1 MPDPLNIN
9 TETPWPAGTMPNG
22 TGGGTR
28 DKRYQSGFRT
38 RSDEPKGQV
47 LPYSGIRY
55 KGTAQRIRSWSP
67 SDSWTFPVGYTST
80 TPYLG
85 DSAWNSNLGEYGKI
99 VRNRAYAK
107 FKDVALG
114 DQAQIGVFVAEAR
127 EAYGMVANRAIGLY
141 RSYKALRKGDF
152 RGFLRNLRVDPKRK
166 HRNLIRSAASEASG
180 LWLEYW
186 FGWSPSISDMFT
198 AVEVLNSDLKQVR
211 YFGSSG
217 IRLPTAQTGVIGPS
231 ASNNRSQITVEDA
244 VLVAK
249 TGATLKITNPDL
261 LLASRM
267 GLINPLAIAWE
278 LVPFSFVVDWFTK
291 FGDVLEAK
299 TDFLGI
305 SLLDS
310 YNTRYLKAK
319 STFVTWDKRAGPY
332 GSGYNGQF
340 VYGVHRMQRAK
351 GLITP
356 VTLYPKLVNFGQSRT
371 RAATAVSLLTQIFL
385 AK

>member
-1 MPDPLNIN
+1 
-9 TETPWPAGTMPNG
+9 
-22 TGGGTR
+22 
-28 DKRYQSGFRT
+28 
-38 RSDEPKGQV
+38 
-47 LPYSGIRY
+47 
-55 KGTAQRIRSWSP
+55 
-67 SDSWTFPVGYTST
+67 
-80 TPYLG
+80 
-85 DSAWNSNLGEYGKI
+85 
-99 VRNRAYAK
+99 
-107 FKDVALG
+107 
-114 DQAQIGVFVAEAR
+114 
-127 EAYGMVANRAIGLY
+127 
-141 RSYKALRKGDF
+141 
-152 RGFLRNLRVDPKRK
+152 
-166 HRNLIRSAASEASG
+166 
-180 LWLEYW
+180 
-186 FGWSPSISDMFT
+186 MFT

-211 YFGSSG
+211 YSGSSR

-231 ASNNRSQITVEDA
+231 FSNNRSQITVEDG

-319 STFVTWDKRAGPY
+319 SIFVTWDKRAGHL